1 MQKNQPSEDKMQD
14 MYFKLCIYATKSIY
28 FDLIMN
34 KMYNVKSSQKDV
46 MGKTVKS
53 MKNVKKMKK
62 MQSL

>member
-14 MYFKLCIYATKSIY
+14 VCLKYCIYATKCIC
-28 FDLIMN
+28 FELIMH